1 MKNTY
6 KEVQSMLEMCLTLI
20 TEESDKEKFAN
31 LYHTYKKFMFGLAM
45 SILHNPALAEETV
58 QDCLL
63 KLAENIQ
70 NVPDIPSKKAQAFIA
85 IMVKNKAR
93 SNLEREHQSDIEP
106 LEEYDLISDRMID
119 EIVTDF
125 GYRSIVQTIEELDS
139 VYRDVMVM
147 KYVLEESTND
157 ISELLQIPLRTVE
170 TRLYRGRKKLKE
182 KLKGTLDEQRV

>member
-1 MKNTY
+1 
-6 KEVQSMLEMCLTLI
+6 MLEMCLTLI
-20 TEESDKEKFAN
+20 TEESDKVKFTN
-31 LYHTYKKFMFGLAM
+31 LYHTYKKLMFNLAM

-70 NVPDIPSKKAQAFIA
+70 NVPDIPSKKAQAFVV

-93 SNLEREHQSDIEP
+93 SNLDLEHHNDIEP
-106 LEEYDLISDRMID
+106 LEAYDFISDRMID

-125 GYRSIVQTIEELDS
+125 GYKTIVQAIRELDS
-139 VYRDVMVM
+139 TYRDVMVM
-147 KYVLEESTND
+147 KFVLEKSTSE

-170 TRLYRGRKKLKE
+170 TRLYRGRKILKE
-182 KLKGTLDEQRV
+182 KLEGMFDEQRV